1 MPAEKGPGSTAFAGT
16 INLTGVLHIRTGR
29 VGADTAFGKI
39 VAAVERAERTR
50 APIQKIADRLAGYLV
65 YVALACAALT
75 FVITRDPRATIA
87 VVIVAGACGIAA
99 GTPLAILGA
108 IGRAARAGVIVKG
121 GLYMESLG
129 RVDTVV
135 LDKTGTL
142 TFGVLEVKE
151 VRPAPGVL
159 PRDLLE
165 AAATVEHR
173 SEHPAAKAILR
184 RAAADSIAPR
194 EPEAF
199 DSTPGLGVVCTVE
212 GTRMVAGKRAF
223 LAARGVDLAR
233 LGPAPADLSE
243 VVVARDGVLLGSL
256 HVADALRPEAVAAVQ
271 ALRDMG
277 LRTVLLTGDST
288 AIASVVA
295 GQLGVEEFQ
304 AELLPEDKQRRIVA
318 LRSQGRMV
326 AMVGDGVN
334 DAPALTEA
342 DVGIAVGSGTD
353 VALES
358 ADAVIL
364 GSDLLKLAE
373 ILGIARRCRRIILQN
388 FVGTLA
394 VDGLGVVLAACGVLS
409 PVFAAFVHVASE
421 LTFILNSARLVPMG
435 PAPRPSPKTVPSE
448 SAIPGGASV

>member
-1 MPAEKGPGSTAFAGT
+1 
-16 INLTGVLHIRTGR
+16 
-29 VGADTAFGKI
+29 
-39 VAAVERAERTR
+39 
-50 APIQKIADRLAGYLV
+50 
-65 YVALACAALT
+65 
-75 FVITRDPRATIA
+75 
-87 VVIVAGACGIAA
+87 
-99 GTPLAILGA
+99 
-108 IGRAARAGVIVKG
+108 
-121 GLYMESLG
+121 
-129 RVDTVV
+129 
-135 LDKTGTL
+135 
-142 TFGVLEVKE
+142 
-151 VRPAPGVL
+151 
-159 PRDLLE
+159 
-165 AAATVEHR
+165 
-173 SEHPAAKAILR
+173 
-184 RAAADSIAPR
+184 
-194 EPEAF
+194 
-199 DSTPGLGVVCTVE
+199 
-212 GTRMVAGKRAF
+212 
-223 LAARGVDLAR
+223 
-233 LGPAPADLSE
+233 
-243 VVVARDGVLLGSL
+243 
-256 HVADALRPEAVAAVQ
+256 
-271 ALRDMG
+271 MG
-277 LRTVLLTGDST
+277 LRPGLVTGDST

-304 AELLPEDKQRRIVA
+304 AELLPEDKQRGIVA

-342 DVGIAVGSGTD
+342 DVGIAVGSGAD

-364 GSDLLKLAE
+364 GSNLLKLAE